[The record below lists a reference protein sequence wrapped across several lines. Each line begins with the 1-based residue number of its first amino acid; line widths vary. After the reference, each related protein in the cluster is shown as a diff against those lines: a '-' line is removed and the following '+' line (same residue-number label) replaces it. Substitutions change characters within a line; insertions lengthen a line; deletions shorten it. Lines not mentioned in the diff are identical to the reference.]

1 VTRLIDPPISS
12 TRPYFVGVVGGT
24 GSGKTTVA
32 KRLSE
37 ALPRG
42 AAVTLQHDSYYRP
55 HPELSADERDRL
67 NFDHP
72 AALDNELLA
81 QHLDDLRAGRAIDV
95 PQYDFSTHLRTDSTT
110 RVEAAPIVIVEGI
123 LLFVDEAL
131 RERFDIKLYVDTD
144 ADIRILRR
152 IERDLKRRGRT
163 FEQVREQYYATVRP
177 MHLQFVEPSK
187 RWADVIIPE
196 GGHNRVALD
205 LIVSKLEHILAVHP
219 G

>member
-1 VTRLIDPPISS
+1 M
-12 TRPYFVGVVGGT
+12 GVVGGT

-32 KRLSE
+32 KRLRE

-42 AAVTLQHDSYYRP
+42 AAATLQHDSYYRP
-55 HPELSADERDRL
+55 HPELSPEDRDKL

-72 AALDNELLA
+72 DALDNELLA
-81 QHLDDLRAGRAIDV
+81 SHLDQLRAGRAVEV
-95 PQYDFSTHLRTDSTT
+95 PRYDFSTHLRLEQTV
-110 RVEAAPIVIVEGI
+110 RVEPAPIVIVEGI

-131 RERFDIKLYVDTD
+131 RQRFDVKLYVDTD

-152 IERDLKRRGRT
+152 IERDLELRGRS
-163 FEQVREQYYATVRP
+163 FEQVREQYFSTVRP
-177 MHLQFVEPSK
+177 MHLQFVEPTK

-205 LIVSKLEHILAVHP
+205 LIVSKLENILAVHER
-219 G
+219 